1 MKDKLHILLSL
12 PNFVSVLFTV
22 LSHEDDKER
31 VRQLNELR
39 TVTEIILRR
48 DKCFKCMTD
57 EYYGNSMLPVP
68 EDCGGCCPKCRGEK
82 SRVVKRSFLVD
93 HMEAS
98 VFDNGPVNVGPLS
111 AKILERK
118 GSVWIDKAVKIS
130 AADCHE
136 LIMLMWVHRI
146 VVIHWTDKGKKKM

>member
-1 MKDKLHILLSL
+1 MYYIFVKGHPRSFLELIQLLGRLKRGNGVRVMKDKLHILLSL

-48 DKCFKCMTD
+48 DACFECMTD
-57 EYYGNSMLPVP
+57 EYYGNSMLLVQ

-93 HMEAS
+93 HMEAL

-111 AKILERK
+111 VKIL
-118 GSVWIDKAVKIS
+118 
-130 AADCHE
+130 
-136 LIMLMWVHRI
+136 
-146 VVIHWTDKGKKKM
+146 